1 MKRIL
6 LIALCLISLASTMM
20 ADEKEDSLVY
30 YAQHYDVA
38 RQSGDYHEACIYLG
52 AILRI
57 YKSINENISRDA
69 AYALLLFEYVDCCC
83 QIGEYELAIKKG
95 TEASEIYKAVLGT
108 NNFQYFQFINILAMC
123 NSKLGKREEADRL
136 VSQALEI
143 REELSEW
150 DAHELNRLAQIKYNR
165 GDCLKAIELYSHA
178 SEILKKKLG
187 EKHLD
192 YAALLNDLACCYS
205 CMKDYSKAIEL
216 LLQALEIRK
225 EEQGE
230 EHPDYAT
237 PLNNL
242 VHCYL
247 DLDDYPKAIELCLH
261 ASEILK
267 KRLGEELDE
276 EYLDYAALLH
286 RIAGYYDHIGKYDKA
301 VELGLQALEIE
312 KKILGEENLDYAGS
326 LYNLAGSYGKSGD
339 YVKAIE
345 LGSQALEIRK
355 RLLGEEH
362 LDCAASLND
371 LAACYYNL
379 DDKVKAIE
387 LGSQA
392 LEIRKKKQ
400 GEEHPDYASSLNN
413 LATYYSAL
421 GDTPK
426 AIDLG
431 LQALEIRK
439 NKLGE
444 DHPDYAS
451 SLNNLASYY
460 YQRYAEAKRSGEHNE
475 AVINLRELLRI
486 YKSLKED
493 INQDTIYAL
502 LMMESA
508 WNYYLLGDYDK
519 AIEIS
524 TELSELHKATNRT
537 ENYTYARAI
546 SILARCKS
554 KLGKY
559 QEALPLA
566 SEALEIEKRI
576 LGEDNPDYAASLS
589 DLALD
594 YNILGNHAIALK
606 LASHATEILERSLD
620 EEDPIYTTSLA
631 RLASSYY
638 YLGDYDKAIEIGLH
652 ASEIRKRLDENSR
665 DYAGSLND
673 LMLFYSRKD
682 HVKAIELGL
691 QALEI
696 EKKILGEE
704 PLGDATLL
712 DNLALCYYRFGDN
725 DKAVE
730 LGLQALEIRKKILG
744 EENLDY
750 AASLDNMAAYY
761 SALHDYSKAIE
772 LGSQALDIRKK
783 LLGEEHLDYAASLVG
798 IALSHYWYGDTTLL
812 VPSFEEYISI
822 VRNNVLNNFSEL
834 TAIERHLYWNK
845 YRFVLNLLVPQI
857 IRSSERPNTS
867 SFLYDNIALF
877 SKGLLL
883 STELEMAKLIQ
894 ESGDEEAEQ
903 MYSELRQNRQILN
916 FQYSKPIAERS
927 INCDSLERVSTDLE
941 RKLSSRVQEFGDF
954 KKNLSITWNDVQSKL
969 DDSDLAIEILTCQG
983 DSTTIYI
990 ALTLCKND
998 TAPLLTPLF
1007 TESQLK
1013 EVAGKDNTYQNAAA
1027 DSLIWGDL
1035 AYRLEGNSRV
1045 YFSAAGMLHGIGIE
1059 YLPSMEG
1066 KECYRLSSTRELV
1079 THKRSEAIKSAT
1091 LFGGIDYDATY
1102 ASIKTPATS
1111 APSDLSAPSPVLY
1124 AENTEV
1130 APIIYKQGGRGGL
1143 DEYNSMRAMRYSV
1156 GSLPGSRKEIQAVSA
1171 LLKESKFNVHDCDTI
1186 TRNQASEESFKNL
1199 SGQRRSLIHISTH
1212 GFYYDTI
1219 AAKNKG
1225 KHLRLML
1232 MGDDRPS
1239 RSEDKSLLRCGLC
1252 FAGANQFLREM
1263 KNPAEGQDEGILN
1276 ALEIAQTDLRGLDL
1290 VVLSACQTAL
1300 GDVVNGEGVF
1310 GLQRGFK
1317 KAGAQSIL
1325 MSLWKIDD
1333 DITALLMTEFYRA
1346 WSSTPDMTKAG
1357 ALKAAQERVKE
1368 KYPNPHDWAGFIL
1381 LDALD

>member
-6 LIALCLISLASTMM
+6 LIALCLISLAITMM

-52 AILRI
+52 AILHI

-95 TEASEIYKAVLGT
+95 TEASEIYKEVLGT

-150 DAHELNRLAQIKYNR
+150 DAHELNRLAQINYNR
-165 GDCLKAIELYSHA
+165 GDYLKAIELYSHA

-301 VELGLQALEIE
+301 VELGLQALEIRKKILGEENLDYAASLNNLAVYYSMLDDYDKAIELGSQALEIE

-413 LATYYSAL
+413 LA
-421 GDTPK
+421 
-426 AIDLG
+426 
-431 LQALEIRK
+431 
-439 NKLGE
+439 
-444 DHPDYAS
+444 
-451 SLNNLASYY
+451 SYY
-460 YQRYAEAKRSGEHNE
+460 YQRYAETKRSGEHNE

-524 TELSELHKATNRT
+524 TELSELHKATSRT

-546 SILARCKS
+546 SIIAKCKS

-559 QEALPLA
+559 QEAISLA
-566 SEALEIEKRI
+566 SEALEIEKR
-576 LGEDNPDYAASLS
+576 LLSEENPDYAASLC

-594 YNILGNHAIALK
+594 YNILGNHAIAFK

-631 RLASSYY
+631 RLASCYY

-652 ASEIRKRLDENSR
+652 ASDILKRLDENSS
-665 DYAGSLND
+665 DYAASLND
-673 LMLFYSRKD
+673 LMLFCSRKGD

-696 EKKILGEE
+696 RKKRSSEK
-704 PLGDATLL
+704 PLDYAASL
-712 DNLALCYYRFGDN
+712 DNLALCYYRFGDY

-730 LGLQALEIRKKILG
+730 LGLQALKIEKKRSS
-744 EENLDY
+744 EKPLDY
-750 AASLDNMAAYY
+750 ASSLDNLAAYY
-761 SALHDYSKAIE
+761 SALYDYPKAIE
-772 LGSQALDIRKK
+772 LGLQALDIRKK
-783 LLGEEHLDYAASLVG
+783 QLGEEHLDYAASLVG

-1035 AYRLEGNSRV
+1035 AYRLEGKSRV

-1079 THKRSEAIKSAT
+1079 THKPSEGIKSAT

-1124 AENTEV
+1124 AENT
-1130 APIIYKQGGRGGL
+1130 ASGPIIYKQGGRGGL
-1143 DEYNSMRAMRYSV
+1143 DEYNSMRTMRYSV
-1156 GSLPGSRKEIQAVSA
+1156 RPLPGSRKEIQDISS
-1171 LLKESKFNVHDCDTI
+1171 LLKESSFNVQDCDTI
-1186 TRNQASEESFKNL
+1186 TRNQASEESFKAL

-1263 KNPAEGQDEGILN
+1263 KNPADGQDEGILN

-1325 MSLWKIDD
+1325 MSLWKVDD
-1333 DITALLMTEFYRA
+1333 DITALLMTEFYKA
-1346 WSSTPDMTKAG
+1346 WTSGMTKAG
-1357 ALKAAQERVKE
+1357 ALKAAQDAVK
-1368 KYPNPHDWAGFIL
+1368 KMYPNPHDWAGFIL